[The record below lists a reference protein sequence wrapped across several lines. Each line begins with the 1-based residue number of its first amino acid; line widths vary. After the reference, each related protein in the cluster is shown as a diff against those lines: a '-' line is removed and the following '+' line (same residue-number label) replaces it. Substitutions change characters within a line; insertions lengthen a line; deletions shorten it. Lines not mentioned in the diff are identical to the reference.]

1 MSLVTTPEGY
11 LVNDTGDAF
20 ATADDLAAYSKGL
33 ISAEDPRAFAFLA
46 GATEAIRR
54 LAGWNIAPATD
65 VTVTLDGGGSVLY
78 LPSLKV
84 NSVSIITANGIPY
97 APADYE
103 WSRRTGN
110 VRLKGGYAWPDVWG
124 SLVVTFNSGYAEV
137 PADLKQIVL
146 QVASLAA
153 SSPTGATREQA
164 GAVAMQWAT
173 TAPGVA
179 GGLTLLQRDLA
190 IIAGYKLPKEV

>member
-1 MSLVTTPEGY
+1 MA
-11 LVNDTGDAF
+11 AF
-20 ATADDLAAYSKGL
+20 ATPAELSAHTKGAISPTDERSQL
-33 ISAEDPRAFAFLA
+33 ILD

-54 LAGWNIAPATD
+54 YCGWNIAPAED

-84 NSVSIITANGIPY
+84 NSVASVLVDGVAFT
-97 APADYE
+97 DFE

-110 VRLKGGYAWPDVWG
+110 LRRKGGGHFPDIWG
-124 SLVVTFNSGYAEV
+124 GIVVTFNSGFETA
-137 PADLKQIVL
+137 PADLKEVVL
-146 QVASLAA
+146 QVSSIAL

-164 GAVAMQWAT
+164 GQVAMSWAT

-179 GGLTLLQRDLA
+179 GGLSLLGRDLA
-190 IIAGYKLPKEV
+190 IVNTYRLPKEA